1 MVSIALLSPP
11 EISAT
16 TIIAFVRADHIVMA
30 TDAMSIVFNNVEV
43 QRVKIC
49 KIYQSGS
56 SFFAFAGIDQDDSI
70 GFVSSDLAKRGM
82 VLNLKGRSE
91 QFAADVKAPLLE
103 SLQRVHKTSR
113 QNYRKYLPLT
123 VLLLRLYSLV

>member
-1 MVSIALLSPP
+1 MRRGNSHDRGLINWVIASSLYGATMVSIALLSPP

-70 GFVSSDLAKRGM
+70 GFVSSD
-82 VLNLKGRSE
+82 
-91 QFAADVKAPLLE
+91 
-103 SLQRVHKTSR
+103 
-113 QNYRKYLPLT
+113 
-123 VLLLRLYSLV
+123 